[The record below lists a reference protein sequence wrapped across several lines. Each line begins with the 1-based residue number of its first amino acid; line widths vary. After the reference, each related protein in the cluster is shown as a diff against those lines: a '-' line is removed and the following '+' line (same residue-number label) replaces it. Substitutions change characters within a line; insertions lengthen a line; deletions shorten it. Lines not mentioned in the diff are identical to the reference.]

1 MKILVF
7 QIVFLLIGS
16 VVSIGSDSHDLW
28 KQTLVKF
35 NIDIDTKLIDLFPNM
50 KGIVQIQSMHNN
62 QTELNDCYNME
73 IGNHTFNIFSDS
85 IYTVI
90 HHYFVSLIIF

>member
-1 MKILVF
+1 MNSLIF
-7 QIVFLLIGS
+7 IFFCIGS

-85 IYTVI
+85 IYTVV
-90 HHYFVSLIIF
+90 HHYFVSLIIFYM